1 MIIKQ
6 LNEDHMKIHV
16 INRAQIIDDAINLA
30 RSGLLSYEIA
40 LGVTSYL
47 NKEVEYIPWAAALS
61 GKFNSSNSGP
71 GEPGGPS
78 GPQGLGGSVRNC
90 S

>member
-61 GKFNSSNSGP
+61 GKFKQCGP
-71 GEPGGPS
+71 GRPGGPS
-78 GPQGLGGSVRNC
+78 GPGGPGGLG
-90 S
+90 